1 MKEQLLWRD
10 RWSSKD
16 RVGCLVMPVSLS
28 STGSG
33 TVMSVL
39 SQSPTGQTQ
48 TRLRDVC
55 YSAMSDI
62 KAVTF
67 CL

>member
-1 MKEQLLWRD
+1 
-10 RWSSKD
+10 
-16 RVGCLVMPVSLS
+16 MPVSLS

-48 TRLRDVC
+48 TRFRDVC